1 MASDDENDTP
11 EASGE
16 EEGGNRKGKRLI
28 LIIVGLL
35 ALLGAGGAGLYFS
48 GMLGGKKEEAVT
60 SDEKKD
66 EKTAPAKSV
75 EEAKKGDPV
84 FFELPEF
91 INNLNTGS
99 TQASFIKVTVIL
111 ELASPE
117 DLKRVEQMQPR
128 VIDDFNTY
136 LRELRA
142 SDLAGSAGLERLRE
156 ELLRRVNKA
165 VEPALVNNILF
176 KEIIVQ

>member
-1 MASDDENDTP
+1 MAEEENQ
-11 EASGE
+11 ENAGGE
-16 EEGGNRKGKRLI
+16 GEEGGAPKKGKRLI
-28 LIIVGLL
+28 LIVAVLVL
-35 ALLGAGGAGLYFS
+35 LLGGGGAGLYFS
-48 GMLGGKKEEAVT
+48 GMLGGKDKKAEETKEEVKE
-60 SDEKKD
+60 EKGK
-66 EKTAPAKSV
+66 EGST
-75 EEAKKGDPV
+75 EAKPSDPV

-111 ELASPE
+111 EVASKE
-117 DLKRVEQMQPR
+117 DLVNVEKMQPR

-142 SDLAGSAGLERLRE
+142 SDMAGSAGLERLRE

-165 VEPALVNNILF
+165 VAPSKVNNILF